1 METYE
6 VEILQAMTAEQR
18 MYFQSEFNA
27 VRKNPTT
34 GLLLA
39 FFLGG
44 VGAHHFYLGNVGLG
58 ILYALFVWTFIPAII
73 ALFECFVI
81 RGRVERWNE
90 AKARQIASQVWILRS
105 GTSAQALTKS

>member
-6 VEILQAMTAEQR
+6 LELLRNMTDQQR
-18 MYFQSEFNA
+18 MYFQTQFNS

-58 ILYALFVWTFIPAII
+58 ILYAVFFWTFIPAFI
-73 ALFECFVI
+73 ALIECFLI
-81 RGRVERWNE
+81 MGRVERWNA
-90 AKARQIASQVWILRS
+90 AKATEIATQVRVLY
-105 GTSAQALTKS
+105 AAPAAAAAN